1 MIHLTRVIIS
11 CDRPRDAITSVTT
24 DGTLLLM
31 SRRTPLT
38 PSALDSPISCPS
50 SKVAHPV
57 VVLAMFVLAMAFL
70 VGVVLLVMTF
80 PNQYT
85 LQKIQ

>member
-1 MIHLTRVIIS
+1 MVHLTRVVIA

-38 PSALDSPISCPS
+38 PSGLDAPISCPS
-50 SKVAHPV
+50 SKVSHPV
-57 VVLAMFVLAMAFL
+57 VVLTMFVLAMVFL